1 MFSGFPPTAKVNFP
15 AKICIVERVIHEPL
29 WLICDGRS
37 KEEHNVISVE
47 REVYHRRDDVIE
59 RVQYENEQDSYTKV
73 LRNTIVWEIVLVVG
87 FLYGGTDGLNK

>member
-1 MFSGFPPTAKVNFP
+1 M
-15 AKICIVERVIHEPL
+15 
-29 WLICDGRS
+29 
-37 KEEHNVISVE
+37 ISVE
-47 REVYHRRDDVIE
+47 REVYHRRDDVVE